1 MVKTYTTELAGRPLV
16 MEFGKYCGQANG
28 SVIVRLGDT
37 VVMVN
42 ATASDTPRE
51 GQDFFPLS
59 VDFEEKMYSVGKIP
73 GGFIKR
79 EGRPSEKATLTS
91 RLIDRPLRPLF
102 NKGMRNDVQ
111 VVATVL
117 SVEQDVPPD
126 IPAMIG
132 ASAAIAVS
140 DIPWAGPIGGV
151 SVGLVDG
158 EIVINPNQEQRA
170 VSKLSLTVAGTDE
183 AVLMVEAGAKEIS
196 EADMLRAILTGHE
209 EIKKLVAFQK
219 QIVAEIG
226 KEKRVFPVAETGE
239 DVKAAVRADFFDRC
253 AWAFEAFDRHERS
266 AREEQVKQEAHELYA
281 ERFEGRLNE
290 VDDAL
295 YYLNKEIMRTKI
307 LEKGV
312 RPDGRSLT
320 QIRPI
325 WCETG
330 VLPRV
335 HGSGVFTRGE
345 TQVLSIAT
353 LAPVSEAQVIEGL
366 GTETSERYMHNYNM
380 PPYSTGEAGRLKSP
394 GRREIGHGALAK
406 RALEPV
412 IPSVDEFP
420 YAIRVVSEVLS
431 SNGSTSQASV
441 CGSTLAL
448 MDAGV
453 PIKAPVAGVAM
464 GLIKDTHSDK
474 VAVLTDIQG
483 LEDFLGDMDFKVA
496 GTMNGITAIQMDI
509 KIKGIDEA
517 ILRQALSQALDGR
530 LFILGKM
537 LEVLPQPREHLS
549 AYAPKI
555 VRFTINPDKIRE
567 VIGPGGKMINK
578 IIDETG
584 VKIDIDDDGS
594 VYIATPDEAAAAKA
608 RRIIEGIAKDIEV
621 GEVYT
626 GKVVRMMNFGVFVE
640 LLPGKDGMVHIS
652 KLAKGRVEK
661 CEDVVKIGDELEVK
675 VAEIDS
681 QGRINLIRNDI
692 EYDNTEMPR
701 RSKFILKGGMLVAA
715 MVGLDARST
724 MDLDATIK
732 GANVN
737 MEDVENMMAEI
748 ISVPID
754 DGVTFQVK
762 SISEIMDEAEYPG
775 IRVTMTTLFDGM
787 RTPLKIDISTGDAIT
802 PKEVRYSFKLMLEDR
817 SIDVWAYNLET
828 VLAEKLETIITR
840 TTTNTRMRDFYDI
853 AILQQLYG
861 DTLNPQILHD
871 ALLATAHKRGT
882 ERHLA
887 EAAQVFDE
895 VESSPVMQDLWT
907 AYQKKFSYASDLS
920 WDTIMAAVRKLYA
933 SCEGKV

>member
-1 MVKTYTTELAGRPLV
+1 MEKVYSMELAGRTLSL
-16 MEFGKYCGQANG
+16 EFGKYCGQANG
-28 SVIVRLGDT
+28 SVFVHLGDT

-42 ATASDTPRE
+42 VTAADKPRE

-79 EGRPSEKATLTS
+79 EGRPSEKATLTA

-111 VVATVL
+111 VVCTVL

-158 EIVINPNQEQRA
+158 EVVINPDLEQRA
-170 VSKLSLTVAGTDE
+170 VSKLNLTVAGTDE

-196 EADMLRAILTGHE
+196 EDDMLKAILTGHE
-209 EIKKLVAFQK
+209 AIKKIVAFQK
-219 QIVAEIG
+219 EIVAEIG
-226 KEKRVFPVAETGE
+226 KEKKDFPVYETGE
-239 DVKAAVRADFFDRC
+239 DVKEAVHADFLGRTE
-253 AWAFEAFDRHERS
+253 WAFEAFDRHERGD
-266 AREEQVKQEAHELYA
+266 RENIVKEEAHEKYA
-281 ERFEGRLNE
+281 ERFEGRMAE

-295 YYLNKEIMRTKI
+295 YYLDKEVMRRKI
-307 LEKGV
+307 LEQGV

-345 TQVLSIAT
+345 TQVMSVAT

-366 GTETSERYMHNYNM
+366 GAETSERYMHNYNM
-380 PPYSTGEAGRLKSP
+380 PPYASGEAGRMKSP

-412 IPSVDEFP
+412 IPPVEEFP

-453 PIKAPVAGVAM
+453 PIAAPVAGVAM
-464 GLIKDTHSDK
+464 GLIKDAESGK

-530 LFILGKM
+530 LFILQKM

-549 AYAPKI
+549 KYAPKI
-555 VRFTINPDKIRE
+555 MRFMINPEKISE
-567 VIGPGGKMINK
+567 VIGPRGKMINK

-584 VKIDIDDDGS
+584 VKIDIEDDGS
-594 VYIATPDEAAAAKA
+594 VYIATPDEEAAQKA
-608 RRIIEGIAKDIEV
+608 RRLIEGIAKDIEV
-621 GEVYT
+621 GEVYL
-626 GKVVRMMNFGVFVE
+626 GKVVRRMN
-640 LLPGKDGMVHIS
+640 
-652 KLAKGRVEK
+652 
-661 CEDVVKIGDELEVK
+661 
-675 VAEIDS
+675 
-681 QGRINLIRNDI
+681 
-692 EYDNTEMPR
+692 
-701 RSKFILKGGMLVAA
+701 
-715 MVGLDARST
+715 
-724 MDLDATIK
+724 
-732 GANVN
+732 
-737 MEDVENMMAEI
+737 
-748 ISVPID
+748 
-754 DGVTFQVK
+754 
-762 SISEIMDEAEYPG
+762 
-775 IRVTMTTLFDGM
+775 
-787 RTPLKIDISTGDAIT
+787 
-802 PKEVRYSFKLMLEDR
+802 
-817 SIDVWAYNLET
+817 
-828 VLAEKLETIITR
+828 
-840 TTTNTRMRDFYDI
+840 
-853 AILQQLYG
+853 
-861 DTLNPQILHD
+861 
-871 ALLATAHKRGT
+871 
-882 ERHLA
+882 
-887 EAAQVFDE
+887 
-895 VESSPVMQDLWT
+895 
-907 AYQKKFSYASDLS
+907 
-920 WDTIMAAVRKLYA
+920 
-933 SCEGKV
+933 

>member
-1 MVKTYTTELAGRPLV
+1 MEKVYSMELAGRTLSL
-16 MEFGKYCGQANG
+16 EFGKYCGQANG
-28 SVIVRLGDT
+28 SVFVHLGDT

-42 ATASDTPRE
+42 VTAADKPRE

-79 EGRPSEKATLTS
+79 EGRPSEKATLTA

-111 VVATVL
+111 VVCTVL

-158 EIVINPNQEQRA
+158 EVVINPDLEQRA
-170 VSKLSLTVAGTDE
+170 VSKLNLTVAGTDE

-196 EADMLRAILTGHE
+196 EDDMLKAILTGHE
-209 EIKKLVAFQK
+209 AIKKIVAFQK
-219 QIVAEIG
+219 EIVAEIG
-226 KEKRVFPVAETGE
+226 KEKKDFPVYETGE
-239 DVKAAVRADFFDRC
+239 DVKEAVHADFLGRTE
-253 AWAFEAFDRHERS
+253 WAFEAFDRHERGD
-266 AREEQVKQEAHELYA
+266 RENIVKEEAHEKYA
-281 ERFEGRLNE
+281 ERFEGRMAE

-295 YYLNKEIMRTKI
+295 YYLDKEVMRRKI
-307 LEKGV
+307 LEQGV

-345 TQVLSIAT
+345 TQVMSVAT

-366 GTETSERYMHNYNM
+366 GAETSERYMHNYNM
-380 PPYSTGEAGRLKSP
+380 PPYASGEAGRMKSP

-412 IPSVDEFP
+412 IPPVEEFP

-453 PIKAPVAGVAM
+453 PIAAPVAGVAM
-464 GLIKDTHSDK
+464 GLIKDAESGK

-530 LFILGKM
+530 LFILQKM

-549 AYAPKI
+549 KYAPKI
-555 VRFTINPDKIRE
+555 MRFMINPEKISE
-567 VIGPGGKMINK
+567 VIGPRGKMINK

-584 VKIDIDDDGS
+584 VQIDIEDDGS
-594 VYIATPDEAAAAKA
+594 VYIATPDEEAAQKA
-608 RRIIEGIAKDIEV
+608 RRLIEGIAKDIEV
-621 GEVYT
+621 GEVYL

-640 LLPGKDGMVHIS
+640 LLPGKDGMIHIS

-661 CEDVVKIGDELEVK
+661 CEDVVSIGDEIEVK
-675 VAEIDS
+675 VAEIDA

-692 EYDNTEMPR
+692 DYGSAPDTPR
-701 RSKFILKGGMLVAA
+701 R
-715 MVGLDARST
+715 
-724 MDLDATIK
+724 
-732 GANVN
+732 
-737 MEDVENMMAEI
+737 
-748 ISVPID
+748 
-754 DGVTFQVK
+754 
-762 SISEIMDEAEYPG
+762 
-775 IRVTMTTLFDGM
+775 
-787 RTPLKIDISTGDAIT
+787 
-802 PKEVRYSFKLMLEDR
+802 
-817 SIDVWAYNLET
+817 
-828 VLAEKLETIITR
+828 
-840 TTTNTRMRDFYDI
+840 
-853 AILQQLYG
+853 
-861 DTLNPQILHD
+861 
-871 ALLATAHKRGT
+871 TAGQRPP
-882 ERHLA
+882 RR
-887 EAAQVFDE
+887 
-895 VESSPVMQDLWT
+895 ESN
-907 AYQKKFSYASDLS
+907 
-920 WDTIMAAVRKLYA
+920 R
-933 SCEGKV
+933 

>member
-1 MVKTYTTELAGRPLV
+1 MYKVYTTELAGRKLSL
-16 MEFGKYCGQANG
+16 EFGKYCGQANG

-42 ATASDTPRE
+42 ATAAEKPRE

-59 VDFEEKMYSVGKIP
+59 VDFEEKMYAVGKLP

-102 NKGMRNDVQ
+102 NKGIRNDVQ

-117 SVEQDVPPD
+117 SVEQDVTPD

-132 ASAAIAVS
+132 ASAALAVS
-140 DIPWAGPIGGV
+140 DIPWAGPIAGV
-151 SVGLVDG
+151 NVGLVDG
-158 EIVINPNQEQRA
+158 EVVINPTVAQRE
-170 VSKLSLTVAGTDE
+170 VSRLNLTVAGTDE

-196 EADMLRAILTGHE
+196 EEDMLRAILTGHE
-209 EIKKLVAFQK
+209 EIKKIVAFQK
-219 QIVAEIG
+219 EIVAEIG
-226 KEKRVFPVAETGE
+226 KEKREFPVFETGA
-239 DVKAAVRADFFDRC
+239 DVKEVVRADFLGRIE
-253 AWAFEAFDRHERS
+253 WAFEAFDRHERS
-266 AREEQVKQEAHELYA
+266 DREKVVENEAHEKYA
-281 ERFEGRLNE
+281 EQFEGRMGE

-295 YYLNKEIMRTKI
+295 YYLKKEVMRRKI
-307 LEKGV
+307 IEQGV

-325 WCETG
+325 WCEAG
-330 VLPRV
+330 VLPRT

-345 TQVLSIAT
+345 TQVMSVAT

-366 GTETSERYMHNYNM
+366 GVETSERYMHNYNF

-412 IPSVDEFP
+412 IPPVDEFP

-464 GLIKDTHSDK
+464 GLIKDVESSK

-537 LEVLPQPREHLS
+537 LETLPQPRAELS
-549 AYAPKI
+549 PYAPKI
-555 VRFTINPDKIRE
+555 VSFMINPEKIAE
-567 VIGPGGKMINK
+567 VIGPRGKMINK
-578 IIDETG
+578 IIEETG
-584 VKIDIDDDGS
+584 VKIDIEDDGS
-594 VYIATPDEAAAAKA
+594 VFIATNDAQAAAKA
-608 RRIIEGIAKDIEV
+608 RRLIEGIAKDVEV

-640 LLPGKDGMVHIS
+640 LLPGKDGMIHIS

-661 CEDVVKIGDELEVK
+661 CEDVVKIGDEIEVK
-675 VAEIDS
+675 VVEIDS
-681 QGRINLIRNDI
+681 QGRVNLIRNDI

-701 RSKFILKGGMLVAA
+701 RSAPGQRPPRR
-715 MVGLDARST
+715 DANR
-724 MDLDATIK
+724 
-732 GANVN
+732 
-737 MEDVENMMAEI
+737 
-748 ISVPID
+748 
-754 DGVTFQVK
+754 
-762 SISEIMDEAEYPG
+762 
-775 IRVTMTTLFDGM
+775 R
-787 RTPLKIDISTGDAIT
+787 
-802 PKEVRYSFKLMLEDR
+802 
-817 SIDVWAYNLET
+817 
-828 VLAEKLETIITR
+828 
-840 TTTNTRMRDFYDI
+840 
-853 AILQQLYG
+853 
-861 DTLNPQILHD
+861 
-871 ALLATAHKRGT
+871 
-882 ERHLA
+882 
-887 EAAQVFDE
+887 
-895 VESSPVMQDLWT
+895 
-907 AYQKKFSYASDLS
+907 
-920 WDTIMAAVRKLYA
+920 
-933 SCEGKV
+933 